1 MKAAVFNKPGEPLKV
16 EEVADPAPTGN
27 EVVVKVARCGICTS
41 DLHLTE
47 EHEGSLMS
55 GLFPPGSIL
64 GHEFSGE
71 IVAMGPDVSG
81 LKVGDRVAPLA
92 VSGCGTCDACRAGD
106 PFFCAYMAQ
115 RGGGYGEY
123 ALAQADALIRLPSTL
138 SLQDGALVE
147 PLACGLHAARLAGVG
162 PGSKVMVTGVG
173 PIGLA
178 TIYWARRMGASD
190 VLAVARTDTRADL
203 ASEMGATGFLTAEGD
218 MPARTMEALGGLPD
232 IVFECAGQ
240 SGLVAQAIMCVKPR
254 GTILVVGM
262 CTHPDPIPHFFGAMK
277 EVRIQYAV
285 GYSLKD
291 FEDVADALDAG
302 ETAPSAMVTKTVS
315 MGEFPSAFEALR
327 QPSPQVKVMLDPQ
340 DGDA

>member
-1 MKAAVFNKPGEPLKV
+1 MKAAVFHKAGEPLRI
-16 EEVADPAPTGN
+16 EEVADPAPKGN
-27 EVVVKVARCGICTS
+27 EVVVQVGRCGICTS

-64 GHEFSGE
+64 GHEFAGE
-71 IVAMGPDVSG
+71 IVAIGPDVTG
-81 LKVGDRVAPLA
+81 LAIGDHVAPLA
-92 VSGCGTCDACRAGD
+92 VSGCGHCENCRAGD
-106 PFFCAYMAQ
+106 LFFCANMAQ

-123 ALAQADALIRLPSTL
+123 ALAQADALIRLPAGL

-147 PLACGLHAARLAGVG
+147 PLACGLHAARLSGVR

-178 TIYWARRMGASD
+178 TIYWAKRLGASD
-190 VLAVARTDTRADL
+190 IVAVARTARRSGL
-203 ASEMGATGFLTAEGD
+203 ATEMGATRFLTADGD
-218 MPARTMEALGGLPD
+218 VPAKVAEALGGAPD

-240 SGLVAQAIMCVKPR
+240 VGLVGQSIMCVRPR

-262 CTHPDPIPHFFGAMK
+262 CTHPDPVPHFYGAMK

-291 FEDVADALDAG
+291 FQDVADALHAG
-302 ETAPSAMVTKTVS
+302 RTEPSAMVTQTVS
-315 MGEFPSAFEALR
+315 FGAFPDIFDALR
-327 QPSPQVKVMLDPQ
+327 GATPHVKVMLDPMLS
-340 DGDA
+340 DD